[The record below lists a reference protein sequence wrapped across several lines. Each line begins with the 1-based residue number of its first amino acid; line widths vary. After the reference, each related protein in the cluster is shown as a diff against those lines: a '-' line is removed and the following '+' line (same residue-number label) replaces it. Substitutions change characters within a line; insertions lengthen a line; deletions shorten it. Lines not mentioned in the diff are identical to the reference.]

1 MALNAGNDFKNFCS
15 QLSRNKLSESYIIEH
30 RRKIKDEILKY
41 IGREITVSNF
51 EKIITL
57 KSLQLM
63 LSLYDKYFFENKLLQ
78 FVKEHGCTFNIC
90 YNNRCTRTGGFCKL
104 RVGKCVTIEIASKV
118 MKKAFEHDGEKTSGN
133 IKCDDILECLQLT
146 FEHELIH
153 GIMFCFCL
161 NIERKTSK
169 DIPGLWTGKTIKGHN
184 KTFMS
189 ILNNLFGHT
198 DYYHGLLKKSK
209 SNCDIKLVKK
219 LAKIGSTVKFEFE
232 KNDEKISKI
241 GVVTKKTSTK
251 LHINVGK
258 QEFKRW
264 GEPPIVTDAIWK
276 VSFSLITEV
285 DGMST
290 LKEIPPVP
298 EPETINNNITPSKK
312 SNSVILLENNTPI
325 KKKFTIKKKKPKS
338 PTKTV
343 TKPNTPP
350 KTVTKPNTPTKTV
363 TKPNTLT
370 KKVTKPKT
378 PPKSITKSKKIIYAG
393 RVDKN
398 KKVHNTNQ
406 ILEGQCIFPFK
417 FKRKDHYEC
426 LDTGNGPWCAT
437 KLKPSGTMDKW
448 GYCI

>member
-1 MALNAGNDFKNFCS
+1 MINTFLKINYYNLLKNMVAL
-15 QLSRNKLSESYIIEH
+15 LTY
-30 RRKIKDEILKY
+30 
-41 IGREITVSNF
+41 V
-51 EKIITL
+51 IIT
-57 KSLQLM
+57 
-63 LSLYDKYFFENKLLQ
+63 
-78 FVKEHGCTFNIC
+78 GAIG
-90 YNNRCTRTGGFCKL
+90 TGGFCKL

-264 GEPPIVTDAIWK
+264 GEPPIVTDAILESK
-276 VSFSLITEV
+276 FFSYYRSQWYV
-285 DGMST
+285 Y
-290 LKEIPPVP
+290 LKR
-298 EPETINNNITPSKK
+298 
-312 SNSVILLENNTPI
+312 NTSYPR
-325 KKKFTIKKKKPKS
+325 T
-338 PTKTV
+338 
-343 TKPNTPP
+343 
-350 KTVTKPNTPTKTV
+350 
-363 TKPNTLT
+363 
-370 KKVTKPKT
+370 
-378 PPKSITKSKKIIYAG
+378 
-393 RVDKN
+393 
-398 KKVHNTNQ
+398 
-406 ILEGQCIFPFK
+406 
-417 FKRKDHYEC
+417 
-426 LDTGNGPWCAT
+426 
-437 KLKPSGTMDKW
+437 
-448 GYCI
+448 